1 MNEIVTKSNLNN
13 LVHRGKVRD
22 THSFRNGELLM
33 VSTDR
38 ISAYDVVMPNGI
50 PNKGAILNQISEF
63 WFNLTS
69 HIVPNHL
76 IHIALD
82 DEKIDAPSKIKRR
95 AMFVHEANRIDVE
108 CVARGYITGS
118 ALEEY
123 ESSGCIAGL
132 AIPPGMVEGDK
143 FNEPIF
149 TPATT
154 AEEGHDENI
163 TLQQMSSMVG
173 SDLANRLKLL
183 TLKIYEYAHDYAL
196 KKGIIIA
203 DTKMEFGLINNEIHL
218 IDELLTPDSSRF
230 WDASGYKPGKSQPN
244 FDKQFVRD
252 WLNSQKW
259 DREPPAPILPQEII
273 SKTSVRYE
281 EAFNK
286 LVGTQLR

>member
-1 MNEIVTKSNLNN
+1 MSNVILKSNLNN
-13 LVHRGKVRD
+13 LIHQGKVRD
-22 THSFRNGELLM
+22 THSFRDSQLLM

-38 ISAYDVVMPNGI
+38 ISAYDIVMPNGI
-50 PNKGAILNQISEF
+50 PNKGAVLNQMSKF

-76 IHIALD
+76 IDLALD
-82 DEKIDAPSKIKRR
+82 IENLDIESSIKRR
-95 AMFVHEANRIDVE
+95 AMIVHEAQRIDIE

-123 ESSGCIAGL
+123 KLTGRIAGL
-132 AIPPGMVEGDK
+132 EIPVGMVEGDK
-143 FNEPIF
+143 FDQPIF
-149 TPATT
+149 TPATK

-163 TLQQMSSMVG
+163 TLQEMGNLIGQ
-173 SDLANRLKLL
+173 DLAAQLKDL
-183 TLKIYEYAHDYAL
+183 TLQVYKYAHNYAS

-203 DTKMEFGLINNEIHL
+203 DTKMEFGFINNEIHI

-230 WDASGYKPGKSQPN
+230 WDASGYQPGKSQPN

-252 WLNSQKW
+252 WLNSQQW
-259 DREPPAPILPQEII
+259 DREPPAPRLPEEIV
-273 SKTSVRYE
+273 SKTSTRYE

-286 LVGTQLR
+286 LVGTKIR

>member
-1 MNEIVTKSNLNN
+1 MSNVILKSNLNN
-13 LVHRGKVRD
+13 LIHQGKVRD
-22 THSFRNGELLM
+22 THSFRDSQLLM

-50 PNKGAILNQISEF
+50 PNKGAVLNQMSKF

-76 IHIALD
+76 IDLTLD
-82 DEKIDAPSKIKRR
+82 IENIDIESSIKRR
-95 AMFVHEANRIDVE
+95 AMIVHEAQRIDIE

-123 ESSGCIAGL
+123 KLTGRIAGL
-132 AIPPGMVEGDK
+132 EIPVGMVEGDK
-143 FNEPIF
+143 FDQPIF
-149 TPATT
+149 TPATK

-163 TLQQMSSMVG
+163 TLQEMGNLIGQ
-173 SDLANRLKLL
+173 DLAAQLKDL
-183 TLKIYEYAHDYAL
+183 TLQVYKYAHNYAS

-203 DTKMEFGLINNEIHL
+203 DTKMEFGFINNEIHI

-230 WDASGYKPGKSQPN
+230 WDASGYQPGKSQPN

-252 WLNSQKW
+252 WLNSQQW
-259 DREPPAPILPQEII
+259 NREPPAPRLPEEIV
-273 SKTSVRYE
+273 SKTSTRYE

-286 LVGTQLR
+286 LVGTKIR

>member
-1 MNEIVTKSNLNN
+1 MSNVILKSNLNN
-13 LVHRGKVRD
+13 LIHQGKVRD
-22 THSFRNGELLM
+22 THSFRDSQLLM

-50 PNKGAILNQISEF
+50 PNKGAVLNQMSKF

-76 IHIALD
+76 IDLALD
-82 DEKIDAPSKIKRR
+82 IENIDIESSIKRR
-95 AMFVHEANRIDVE
+95 AMIVHEAQRIDIE

-123 ESSGCIAGL
+123 KLTGRIAGL
-132 AIPPGMVEGDK
+132 EIPVGMVEGDK
-143 FNEPIF
+143 FDQPIF
-149 TPATT
+149 TPATK

-163 TLQQMSSMVG
+163 TLQEMGNLIGQ
-173 SDLANRLKLL
+173 DLAAQLKDL
-183 TLKIYEYAHDYAL
+183 TLQVYKYAHNYAS

-203 DTKMEFGLINNEIHL
+203 DTKMEFGFINNEIHI

-230 WDASGYKPGKSQPN
+230 WDASGYQPGKSQPN

-252 WLNSQKW
+252 WLNSQQW
-259 DREPPAPILPQEII
+259 DREPPAPRLPEEIV
-273 SKTSVRYE
+273 SKTSTRYE

-286 LVGTQLR
+286 LVGTKIR

>member
-1 MNEIVTKSNLNN
+1 MSNVILKSNLNN
-13 LVHRGKVRD
+13 LIHQGKVRD
-22 THSFRNGELLM
+22 THSFRDSQLLM

-50 PNKGAILNQISEF
+50 PNKGAVLNQMSKF

-76 IHIALD
+76 IDLALD
-82 DEKIDAPSKIKRR
+82 IENIDIESSIKRR
-95 AMFVHEANRIDVE
+95 AMIVHEAQRIDIE

-123 ESSGCIAGL
+123 KLTGRIAGL
-132 AIPPGMVEGDK
+132 EIPVGMVEGDK
-143 FNEPIF
+143 FDQPIF
-149 TPATT
+149 TPATK

-163 TLQQMSSMVG
+163 TLQEMGNLIGQ
-173 SDLANRLKLL
+173 DLAAQLKDL
-183 TLKIYEYAHDYAL
+183 TLQVYKYAHNYAS

-203 DTKMEFGLINNEIHL
+203 DTKMEFGFINNEIHI

-230 WDASGYKPGKSQPN
+230 WDASGYQPGKSQPN

-252 WLNSQKW
+252 WLNSQQW
-259 DREPPAPILPQEII
+259 DREPPAPRLPEGIV
-273 SKTSVRYE
+273 SKTSTRYE
-281 EAFNK
+281 EAFDK
-286 LVGTQLR
+286 LVGTKIR

>member
-1 MNEIVTKSNLNN
+1 MSNVILKSNLNN
-13 LVHRGKVRD
+13 LIHQGKVRD
-22 THSFRNGELLM
+22 THSFRDSQLLM

-50 PNKGAILNQISEF
+50 PNKGAVLNQMSKF

-76 IHIALD
+76 IDLALD
-82 DEKIDAPSKIKRR
+82 IENLDIESSIKRR
-95 AMFVHEANRIDVE
+95 AMIVHEAQRIDIE

-123 ESSGCIAGL
+123 KLTGRIAGL
-132 AIPPGMVEGDK
+132 EIPVGMVEGDK
-143 FNEPIF
+143 FDQPIF
-149 TPATT
+149 TPATK

-163 TLQQMSSMVG
+163 TLQEMGNLIGQ
-173 SDLANRLKLL
+173 DLAAQLKDL
-183 TLKIYEYAHDYAL
+183 TLQVYKYAHNYAS

-203 DTKMEFGLINNEIHL
+203 DTKMEFGFINNEIHI

-230 WDASGYKPGKSQPN
+230 WDASGYQPGKSQPN

-252 WLNSQKW
+252 WLNSQQW
-259 DREPPAPILPQEII
+259 DREPPAPTLPEEIV
-273 SKTSVRYE
+273 SKTSTRYE

-286 LVGTQLR
+286 LVGTKIR

>member
-1 MNEIVTKSNLNN
+1 MSNVILKSNLNN
-13 LVHRGKVRD
+13 LIHQGKVRD
-22 THSFRNGELLM
+22 THSFRDSQLLM

-50 PNKGAILNQISEF
+50 PNKGAVLNQMSKF

-76 IHIALD
+76 IDLALD
-82 DEKIDAPSKIKRR
+82 IENIDIESSIKRR
-95 AMFVHEANRIDVE
+95 AMIVHEAQRIDIE

-123 ESSGCIAGL
+123 KLTGRIAGL
-132 AIPPGMVEGDK
+132 EIPVGMVEGDK
-143 FNEPIF
+143 FDQPIF
-149 TPATT
+149 TPATK

-163 TLQQMSSMVG
+163 TLQEMGNLIGQ
-173 SDLANRLKLL
+173 DLAAQLKDL
-183 TLKIYEYAHDYAL
+183 TLQVYKYAHNYAS

-203 DTKMEFGLINNEIHL
+203 DTKMEFGFINNEIHI

-230 WDASGYKPGKSQPN
+230 WDASGYQPGKSQPN

-252 WLNSQKW
+252 WLNSQQW
-259 DREPPAPILPQEII
+259 DREPPAPRLPEGIV
-273 SKTSVRYE
+273 SKTSTRYE

-286 LVGTQLR
+286 LVGTKIR

>member
-1 MNEIVTKSNLNN
+1 MTNVILKSNLSN
-13 LVHRGKVRD
+13 LIHQGKVRD
-22 THSFRNGELLM
+22 THSFQDGQLLM

-50 PNKGAILNQISEF
+50 PNKGAGLNQMSKF

-76 IHIALD
+76 IDIALD
-82 DEKIDAPSKIKRR
+82 TGNVDLEPSIKRR
-95 AMFVHEANRIDVE
+95 AMIVHEAKRIDIE

-123 ESSGCIAGL
+123 ESTGSITGL
-132 AIPPGMVEGDK
+132 EIPAGMVEGDK
-143 FNEPIF
+143 FEHPIF
-149 TPATT
+149 TPATK

-163 TLQQMSSMVG
+163 TLQEMGKLIGPSLADKLK
-173 SDLANRLKLL
+173 DLTIRVYKF
-183 TLKIYEYAHDYAL
+183 AHDYAS
-196 KKGIIIA
+196 KRGIIIA
-203 DTKMEFGLINNEIHL
+203 DTKMEFGFINNKIHL

-230 WDASGYKPGKSQPN
+230 WDEAGYKPGKRQPN

-252 WLNSQKW
+252 WLNSQEW
-259 DREPPAPILPQEII
+259 DREPPAPTLPQEIV
-273 SKTSVRYE
+273 SRTSSRYE

-286 LVGTQLR
+286 LVGTKIR

>member
-1 MNEIVTKSNLNN
+1 MSNVILKSNLNN
-13 LVHRGKVRD
+13 LIHQGKVRD
-22 THSFRNGELLM
+22 THSFRDSQLLM

-50 PNKGAILNQISEF
+50 PNKGAVLNQMSKF

-76 IHIALD
+76 IDLALD
-82 DEKIDAPSKIKRR
+82 IENLDIESSIKRR
-95 AMFVHEANRIDVE
+95 AMIVHEAQRIDIE

-123 ESSGCIAGL
+123 KLTGRIAGL
-132 AIPPGMVEGDK
+132 EIPVGMVEGDK
-143 FNEPIF
+143 FDQPIF
-149 TPATT
+149 TPATK

-163 TLQQMSSMVG
+163 TLQEMGNLIGQ
-173 SDLANRLKLL
+173 DLAAQLKDL
-183 TLKIYEYAHDYAL
+183 TLQVYKYAHNYAS

-203 DTKMEFGLINNEIHL
+203 DTKMEFGFINNEIHI

-230 WDASGYKPGKSQPN
+230 WDASGYQPGKSQPN

-252 WLNSQKW
+252 WLNSQQW
-259 DREPPAPILPQEII
+259 DKEPPAPRLPEEIV
-273 SKTSVRYE
+273 SKTSTRYE

-286 LVGTQLR
+286 LVGTKIR

>member
-1 MNEIVTKSNLNN
+1 MSNVILKSNLNN
-13 LVHRGKVRD
+13 LIHQGKVRD
-22 THSFRNGELLM
+22 THSFQDSQLLM

-50 PNKGAILNQISEF
+50 PNKGAVLNQMSKF

-76 IHIALD
+76 IDLALD
-82 DEKIDAPSKIKRR
+82 IETLDIESSIKRR
-95 AMFVHEANRIDVE
+95 AMIVHEAQRIDIE

-123 ESSGCIAGL
+123 KLTGRIAGL
-132 AIPPGMVEGDK
+132 EIPVGMVEGDK
-143 FNEPIF
+143 FDQPIF
-149 TPATT
+149 TPATK

-163 TLQQMSSMVG
+163 TLQEMGDLIGQ
-173 SDLANRLKLL
+173 DLAAQLKDL
-183 TLKIYEYAHDYAL
+183 TLQVYKYAHNYAS

-203 DTKMEFGLINNEIHL
+203 DTKMEFGFINNEIHI

-230 WDASGYKPGKSQPN
+230 WDASGYQPGKSQPN

-252 WLNSQKW
+252 WLNSQQW
-259 DREPPAPILPQEII
+259 DREPPAPTLPEEIV
-273 SKTSVRYE
+273 SKTSTRYE

-286 LVGTQLR
+286 LVGTKIR

>member
-1 MNEIVTKSNLNN
+1 MSNVILKSNLNN
-13 LVHRGKVRD
+13 LIHQGKVRD
-22 THSFRNGELLM
+22 THSFRDSQLLM

-50 PNKGAILNQISEF
+50 PNKGAVLNQMSKF

-76 IHIALD
+76 IDLALD
-82 DEKIDAPSKIKRR
+82 IENLDIESSIKRR
-95 AMFVHEANRIDVE
+95 AMIVHEAQRIDIE

-123 ESSGCIAGL
+123 KLTGRIAGL
-132 AIPPGMVEGDK
+132 EIPVGMVEGDK
-143 FNEPIF
+143 FDQPIF
-149 TPATT
+149 TPATK

-163 TLQQMSSMVG
+163 TLQEMGNLIGQ
-173 SDLANRLKLL
+173 DLAAQLKDL
-183 TLKIYEYAHDYAL
+183 TLQVYKYAHNYAS

-203 DTKMEFGLINNEIHL
+203 DTKMEFGFINNEIHI

-230 WDASGYKPGKSQPN
+230 WDASGYQPGKSQPN

-252 WLNSQKW
+252 WLNSQQW
-259 DREPPAPILPQEII
+259 DREPPAPRLPEEIV
-273 SKTSVRYE
+273 SKTSTRYE

-286 LVGTQLR
+286 LVGTKIR

>member
-1 MNEIVTKSNLNN
+1 MSNVILKSNLNN
-13 LVHRGKVRD
+13 LIHQGKVRD
-22 THSFRNGELLM
+22 THSFRDSQLLM

-50 PNKGAILNQISEF
+50 PNKGAVLNQMSKF

-69 HIVPNHL
+69 HIVPSHL
-76 IHIALD
+76 IDLALD
-82 DEKIDAPSKIKRR
+82 IENLDIESSIKRR
-95 AMFVHEANRIDVE
+95 AMIVHEAQRIDIE

-123 ESSGCIAGL
+123 KLTGRIAGL
-132 AIPPGMVEGDK
+132 EIPVGMVEGDK
-143 FNEPIF
+143 FDQPIF
-149 TPATT
+149 TPATK

-163 TLQQMSSMVG
+163 TLQEMGNLIGQ
-173 SDLANRLKLL
+173 DLAAQLKDL
-183 TLKIYEYAHDYAL
+183 TLQVYKYAHNYAS

-203 DTKMEFGLINNEIHL
+203 DTKMEFGFINNEIHI

-230 WDASGYKPGKSQPN
+230 WDASGYQPGKSQPN

-252 WLNSQKW
+252 WLNSQQW
-259 DREPPAPILPQEII
+259 DREPPAPRLPEEIV
-273 SKTSVRYE
+273 SKTSTRYE

-286 LVGTQLR
+286 LVGTKIR

>member
-1 MNEIVTKSNLNN
+1 MSNVILKSNLNN
-13 LVHRGKVRD
+13 LIHQGKVRD
-22 THSFRNGELLM
+22 THSFRDSQLLM

-50 PNKGAILNQISEF
+50 PNKGAVLNQMSKF

-76 IHIALD
+76 IDLALD
-82 DEKIDAPSKIKRR
+82 IENIDIESSIKRR
-95 AMFVHEANRIDVE
+95 AMIVHEAQRIDIE

-123 ESSGCIAGL
+123 KLTGRIAGL
-132 AIPPGMVEGDK
+132 EIPVGMVEGDK
-143 FNEPIF
+143 FDQPIF
-149 TPATT
+149 TPATK

-163 TLQQMSSMVG
+163 TLQEMGDLIGQ
-173 SDLANRLKLL
+173 DLAAQLKDL
-183 TLKIYEYAHDYAL
+183 TLQVYKYAHNYAS

-203 DTKMEFGLINNEIHL
+203 DTKMEFGFINNEIHI

-230 WDASGYKPGKSQPN
+230 WDASGYQPGKSQPN

-252 WLNSQKW
+252 WLNSQQW
-259 DREPPAPILPQEII
+259 DREPPAPRLPEGIV
-273 SKTSVRYE
+273 SKTSTRYE

-286 LVGTQLR
+286 LVGTKIR

>member
-1 MNEIVTKSNLNN
+1 MSNVILKSNLNN
-13 LVHRGKVRD
+13 LIHQGKVRD
-22 THSFRNGELLM
+22 THSFRDSQLLM

-50 PNKGAILNQISEF
+50 PNKGAVLNQMSKF

-76 IHIALD
+76 IDLALD
-82 DEKIDAPSKIKRR
+82 IENLDIESSIKRR
-95 AMFVHEANRIDVE
+95 AMIVHKAQRIDIE

-123 ESSGCIAGL
+123 KLTGRIAGL
-132 AIPPGMVEGDK
+132 EIPVGMVEGDK
-143 FNEPIF
+143 FDQPIF
-149 TPATT
+149 TPATK

-163 TLQQMSSMVG
+163 TLQEMGNLIGQ
-173 SDLANRLKLL
+173 DLAAQLKDL
-183 TLKIYEYAHDYAL
+183 TLQVYKYAHNYAS

-203 DTKMEFGLINNEIHL
+203 DTKMEFGFINNEIHI

-230 WDASGYKPGKSQPN
+230 WDASGYQPGKSQPN

-252 WLNSQKW
+252 WLNSQQW
-259 DREPPAPILPQEII
+259 DREPPAPTLPEEIV
-273 SKTSVRYE
+273 SKTSTRYE

-286 LVGTQLR
+286 LVGTKIR

>member
-1 MNEIVTKSNLNN
+1 MSNVILKSNLNN
-13 LVHRGKVRD
+13 LIHQGKVRD
-22 THSFRNGELLM
+22 THSFRDSQLLM

-50 PNKGAILNQISEF
+50 PNKGAVLNQMSKF

-76 IHIALD
+76 IDLALD
-82 DEKIDAPSKIKRR
+82 IENIDIESSIKRR
-95 AMFVHEANRIDVE
+95 AMIVHEAQRIDIE

-123 ESSGCIAGL
+123 KLTGRIAGL
-132 AIPPGMVEGDK
+132 EIPVGMVEGDK
-143 FNEPIF
+143 FDQPIF
-149 TPATT
+149 TPATK

-163 TLQQMSSMVG
+163 TLQEMGDLIGQ
-173 SDLANRLKLL
+173 DLAAQLKDL
-183 TLKIYEYAHDYAL
+183 TLQVYKYAHNYAS

-203 DTKMEFGLINNEIHL
+203 DTKMEFGFINNEIHI

-230 WDASGYKPGKSQPN
+230 WDASGYQPGKSQPN

-252 WLNSQKW
+252 WLNSQQW
-259 DREPPAPILPQEII
+259 DREPPAPRLPEEIV
-273 SKTSVRYE
+273 SKTSTRYE

-286 LVGTQLR
+286 LVGTKIR

>member
-1 MNEIVTKSNLNN
+1 MSNVILKSNLNN
-13 LVHRGKVRD
+13 LIHQGKVRD
-22 THSFRNGELLM
+22 THSFRDSQLLM

-50 PNKGAILNQISEF
+50 PNKGAVLNQMSKF
-63 WFNLTS
+63 WFNITS

-76 IHIALD
+76 IDLALD
-82 DEKIDAPSKIKRR
+82 IENIDIESSIKRR
-95 AMFVHEANRIDVE
+95 AMIVHEAQRIDIE

-123 ESSGCIAGL
+123 KLTGRIAGL
-132 AIPPGMVEGDK
+132 EIPVGMVEGDK
-143 FNEPIF
+143 FDQPIF
-149 TPATT
+149 TPATK

-163 TLQQMSSMVG
+163 TLQEMGNLIGQ
-173 SDLANRLKLL
+173 DLAAQLKDL
-183 TLKIYEYAHDYAL
+183 TLQVYKYAHNYAS

-203 DTKMEFGLINNEIHL
+203 DTKMEFGFINNEIHI

-230 WDASGYKPGKSQPN
+230 WDASGYQPGKSQPN

-252 WLNSQKW
+252 WLNSQQW
-259 DREPPAPILPQEII
+259 DREPPAPRLPEEIV
-273 SKTSVRYE
+273 SKTSTRYE

-286 LVGTQLR
+286 LVGTKIR

>member
-1 MNEIVTKSNLNN
+1 
-13 LVHRGKVRD
+13 
-22 THSFRNGELLM
+22 M

-82 DEKIDAPSKIKRR
+82 DENIDAPSKIKRR
-95 AMFVHEANRIDVE
+95 AMLVHEANRIDVE

-149 TPATT
+149 TPATK

-183 TLKIYEYAHDYAL
+183 TLEIYEYAHDYAL